1 MRRTKIKI
9 DSPIVFLDTGGLS
22 IYDRKNTR
30 EGIIAYKEIIWFK
43 DDVINVWKYNKET
56 RKIEEGKTNSDVWNE
71 FLSREKMN
79 RFIKI
84 SDTDI
89 PSNYKQDIIME
100 LFEMKNEA

>member
-1 MRRTKIKI
+1 MNKLLKAH
-9 DSPIVFLDTGGLS
+9 PMVFIDTGGLS

-43 DDVINVWKYNKET
+43 DDVINVWKYSKET
-56 RKIEEGKTNSDVWNE
+56 REIEEGKTNSIVWNDFFKKIYSIE
-71 FLSREKMN
+71 DQQD

-89 PSNYKQDIIME
+89 PLNYKQDIIRE
-100 LFEMKNEA
+100 LFI